1 MTEEIC
7 RIKIEENILNVA
19 TGKPLTMPLRVLN
32 ENCEF
37 RKVWDKFAGKD
48 EEFKAKKREYSQRP
62 EAKAKKREYFQ
73 RPEVKARQREYY
85 QRPEAKAK
93 KREYS
98 QRPEVKAK
106 RRERQREYTRRKLNI
121 PRSRWR
127 KI

>member
-1 MTEEIC
+1 MSKGGNCMTEEIC

-48 EEFKAKKREYSQRP
+48 EE
-62 EAKAKKREYFQ
+62 AKAKMREYQKEYFQ
-73 RPEVKARQREYY
+73 RPEVKTKMREY
-85 QRPEAKAK
+85 K
-93 KREYS
+93 KEYY

-106 RRERQREYTRRKLNI
+106 KREYARRKLNI